1 MRGRTRAMAAA
12 VGMAAVTLVAAAC
25 GGGGSGTGSGNEG
38 GGAGGAGGEIS
49 LRGCTPQN
57 PLVAGNTAEVCG
69 GNILD
74 AFVSRLVHY
83 NAKTAAP
90 ENDIAESIDTSD
102 NQNFTIKIKKG
113 YKFSDGT
120 EVKAK
125 NFVDAWNYTAAGVN
139 GQQGSYFF
147 EPVEG
152 YADTQCGAGKDGEP
166 DCDAKPAKTDKLTGL
181 KVVDDYTFSIKTSEK
196 VSNLPV
202 RLGYTA
208 FAPQPDSFFKDPDSF
223 KTKPI
228 GAGPF
233 KVDSVSD
240 TAITLSKNPDYSG
253 KFGGKVDKITFKI
266 YNDPNAAYNDVVANQ
281 LDYTDIIPPDRLVGN
296 AYQSELPDR
305 WLKQPQGVIQAIA
318 FSPNDPQLKNVK
330 MREAISKAINRDEI
344 TKQIYN
350 GRSTAADSFVSPVV
364 DGYKKDACGDL
375 CVFDAAKAKQLY
387 TEAGGY
393 KGTLTFA
400 VNQDGGHQPMAEAV
414 CNQLKNNL
422 GVKCAAKIEPDFK
435 TLRDELNNRELN
447 GIFRSG
453 WQMDYPSI
461 ENFLAPIY
469 AKGAASNDARYNNP
483 EFNKLL
489 SQAAA
494 APDTDQANKLY
505 QQAEALLVKDVP
517 AFPTWTDDAVV
528 GWSDRVANVQVNAF
542 GVLDYTSITV
552 KQ

>member
-12 VGMAAVTLVAAAC
+12 AGIAAVALVAAAC
-25 GGGGSGTGSGNEG
+25 GGGGSETGNDTQTN
-38 GGAGGAGGEIS
+38 AAKATGGEIT

-74 AFVSRLVHY
+74 AFVARLVKY
-83 NAKTAAP
+83 DPKTANP
-90 ENDIAESIDTSD
+90 QNDIAENIDTSD
-102 NQNFTIKIKKG
+102 NQNFTVKIKKG

-120 EVKAK
+120 EIKAK
-125 NFVDAWNYTAAGVN
+125 NFVDAWNYTAAGEN

-152 YADTQCGAGKDGEP
+152 YADTQCGAGKDGEA
-166 DCDAKPAKTDKLTGL
+166 DCKGHPAKTDKLTGL
-181 KVVDDYTFSIKTSEK
+181 KVVDDYTFSIKTTEK

-208 FAPQPDSFFKDPDSF
+208 FAPQPDAFFADPDSF

-228 GAGPF
+228 GAGPYQ
-233 KVDSVSD
+233 VDSVSD
-240 TAITLSKNPDYSG
+240 TSIALSKNKNYSG
-253 KFGGKVDKITFKI
+253 EFGGNVDKITFKI
-266 YNDPNAAYNDVVANQ
+266 YNDEGAAYNDVVANQ
-281 LDYTDIIPPDRLVGN
+281 LDYTDIIPTDRLVGN
-296 AYQSELPDR
+296 GYQNELPDR
-305 WLKQPQGVIQAIA
+305 WLKQPQGVIQAIG
-318 FSPNDPQLKNVK
+318 FSPNDAQLKNAN
-330 MREAISKAINRDEI
+330 MRKAISMAINRDEI

-350 GRSTAADSFVSPVV
+350 GRSTPADSWVSPVV
-364 DGYKKDACGDL
+364 DGYNKGACGDV
-375 CVFDAAKAKQLY
+375 CTFDAAKAKQLY

-400 VNQDGGHQPMAEAV
+400 VNQDGGHRAMAEAV

-422 GVKCAAKIEPDFK
+422 GVNCVAKIEPDFK

-447 GIFRSG
+447 GIFRNG

-469 AKGAASNDARYNNP
+469 AKGAASNDTRYNNP
-483 EFNKLL
+483 EFQKLL

-494 APDTDQANKLY
+494 APSTDEANKLY
-505 QQAEALLVKDVP
+505 QEAESHLAQDVP
-517 AFPTWTDDAVV
+517 TFPTWTDDALVA
-528 GWSDRVANVQVNAF
+528 WSDRVSNVKVNAF
-542 GVLDYTSITV
+542 GVLDYASIQV